1 MSGLQ
6 GYNAAY
12 NAVVQRGENERAELR
27 AMRDRRVRQQ
37 AGNALAGGDYGGAA
51 NALFQGGDLQSGLA
65 VQNAQST
72 RQTADRERQRSA
84 LAAAASGLLY
94 VPAEQRAAMFQN
106 TIAPRLIAEGVPQ
119 EIVSQITPDVLS
131 DQSLRGFVASMG
143 GEVQNAPSGY
153 QWEGQNLRYIPG
165 GPEDPRN
172 QRPIVTPYGIM
183 LPPGAQLPQGMG
195 QPAPQGEVLDALPQ
209 GARIRPRPNQAP
221 SAPAAGGAER
231 NQPVSVSFRNSGD
244 ARSAVQQ
251 LVPGVRVTSADRT
264 QADQARLRRQG
275 YRPSDTSFHL
285 QGRALDLTPPA
296 GMSMGEL
303 AAKMRRAG
311 FRVLDEGHHVHV
323 SW

>member
-1 MSGLQ
+1 M
-6 GYNAAY
+6 GYEVYNQARESQLRTGAA
-12 NAVVQRGENERAELR
+12 QRAEMQEMQ
-27 AMRDRRVRQQ
+27 ARRVRQQ

-65 VQNAQST
+65 VQSAQST

-106 TIAPRLIAEGVPQ
+106 TIAPRLLAEGVPQ

-143 GEVQNAPSGY
+143 GEVQNAPAGY

-231 NQPVSVSFRNSGD
+231 NQPVSVSFQSSQQ
-244 ARSAVQQ
+244 ARQAIAQV
-251 LVPGVRVTSADRT
+251 VPGVTFTSGRRTPQDNARVRG
-264 QADQARLRRQG
+264 ARG
-275 YRPSDTSFHL
+275 SFHL
-285 QGRALDLTPPA
+285 QDRAWDLVPPR
-296 GMSMGEL
+296 GMSMAEL
-303 AAKMRRAG
+303 AGKMRQQG
-311 FRVLDEGHHVHV
+311 FRVLNEGDHVHV